1 MEQLLGT
8 LEAIAPMSEGLIDH
22 LKAILSKKTFEKREI
37 LLHEGEQPYLVYRH
51 HDTTSPHLHIVM
63 PKINANGSSRKRL
76 KTKTRI
82 ISMKELKELFEDNY
96 LLGCIKYNNSYSI
109 YLMPIA

>member
-63 PKINANGSSRKRL
+63 PKIDANGEF
-76 KTKTRI
+76 
-82 ISMKELKELFEDNY
+82 KETAKN
-96 LLGCIKYNNSYSI
+96 KNQNNQHERT
-109 YLMPIA
+109 

>member
-37 LLHEGEQPYLVYRH
+37 LLHEGGAAIFGL
-51 HDTTSPHLHIVM
+51 
-63 PKINANGSSRKRL
+63 SS
-76 KTKTRI
+76 
-82 ISMKELKELFEDNY
+82 S
-96 LLGCIKYNNSYSI
+96 
-109 YLMPIA
+109 